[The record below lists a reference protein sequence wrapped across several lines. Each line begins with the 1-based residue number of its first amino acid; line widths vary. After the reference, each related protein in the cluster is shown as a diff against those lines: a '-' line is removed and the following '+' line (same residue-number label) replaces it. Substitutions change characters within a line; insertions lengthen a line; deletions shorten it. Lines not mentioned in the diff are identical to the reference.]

1 MTVGYGGN
9 TSCLEVVAANGRRF
23 VFDAGSG
30 IRVLGQEMLRSGD
43 VPRADLFLTHFH
55 WDHIQGLP
63 FFGPLYASE
72 TRIRVHGAKQGEIDI
87 QTLIA
92 GQMGP
97 IYFPIPFDAVAA
109 KLEFEHLNGDAF
121 TDGEVEV
128 ASMRVRHPGWTHGY
142 RIRIGSA
149 SIGYFPDNE
158 LIGGQHELEQKPTYD
173 ALVKFLDGVDLLFH
187 DAMFSDAEY
196 PRREGWGHS
205 SFTHAVK
212 LAEAAGVKRLM
223 LFHHAPER
231 TDAELS
237 RILEELR
244 DDIARRNSGLEIGIA
259 AEGEDLL
266 VEGA

>member
-1 MTVGYGGN
+1 M
-9 TSCLEVVAANGRRF
+9 
-23 VFDAGSG
+23 FDAGSG
-30 IRVLGQEMLRSGD
+30 IRVLGQEMLNNGD
-43 VPRADLFLTHFH
+43 VPKAELFLTHFH

-63 FFGPLYASE
+63 FFGPLYTAG
-72 TRIRVHGAKQGEIDI
+72 THIRVHGAKQGDTDI

-97 IYFPIPFDAVAA
+97 IYFPIPFEAVAA
-109 KLEFEHLNGDAF
+109 HLDFEHLNGDPF
-121 TDGEVEV
+121 VDGDVEV

-142 RIRIGSA
+142 RIRLGSA
-149 SIGYFPDNE
+149 AIGYFPDNE
-158 LIGGQHELEQKPTYD
+158 LVGGQHELDQRKTYD
-173 ALVKFLDGVDLLFH
+173 ALVKFLEGVDVLFH

-205 SFTHAVK
+205 SFSQAVQ
-212 LAEAAGVKRLM
+212 LAETAGVGRLL

-231 TDAELS
+231 TDTELY

-244 DDIARRNSGLEIGIA
+244 NDIARRNSRLEIGIA
-259 AEGEDLL
+259 AEGEDLM